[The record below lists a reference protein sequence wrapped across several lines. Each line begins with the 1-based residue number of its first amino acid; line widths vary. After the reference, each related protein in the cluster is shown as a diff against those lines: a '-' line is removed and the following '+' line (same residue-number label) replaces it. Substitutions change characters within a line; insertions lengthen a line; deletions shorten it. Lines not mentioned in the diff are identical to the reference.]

1 MEILELK
8 AEKRSTTGKGAARSL
23 RRSGKVPA
31 VLYGAD
37 AKSMCLSV
45 KAAEIEML
53 LKNAK
58 SRQQLINVDFGEG
71 APKPTMIKEM
81 QRNPLKG
88 DFLHLDFYEVAMDR
102 KIRAYVPIIV
112 KGKCVGVE
120 MGGLLQIIRRELEVL
135 CYPSEIPESI
145 VLDITDLDVGDSIHV
160 EDIQLEGDIEIPADV
175 NFTVITVLAPKKEA
189 VEVSEEE
196 EEGAEEEAAAAPEAE
211 ADAATEE

>member
-1 MEILELK
+1 
-8 AEKRSTTGKGAARSL
+8 
-23 RRSGKVPA
+23 
-31 VLYGAD
+31 
-37 AKSMCLSV
+37 MCLSV

>member
-45 KAAEIEML
+45 KAVEIEML

-112 KGKCVGVE
+112 KGKCIGVE

-196 EEGAEEEAAAAPEAE
+196 EEGAEEEAAAPEAE
-211 ADAATEE
+211 ADAAPEE

>member
-8 AEKRSTTGKGAARSL
+8 AEKRSATGKGAARSL

-53 LKNAK
+53 LKHAK

-71 APKPTMIKEM
+71 APRPTVIKEM
-81 QRNPLKG
+81 QRSPLKG
-88 DFLHLDFYEVAMDR
+88 GFLHLDFYEVAMDR
-102 KIRAYVPIIV
+102 KIRAHVPVVV
-112 KGKCVGVE
+112 KGKCAGVE

-135 CYPSEIPESI
+135 CFPAEIPESI
-145 VLDITDLDVGDSIHV
+145 ELDITELEVGDSIHV
-160 EDIQLEGDIEIPADV
+160 EDIQLEGDIEIPAEV

-189 VEVSEEE
+189 VEVSED
-196 EEGAEEEAAAAPEAE
+196 EEGAEEEAAQEEETAAPAE
-211 ADAATEE
+211 E